1 MMDLTI
7 IVVTAGFEPATP
19 SVSAM
24 YSNQLN
30 YVTNLVSNMSKNL
43 SGTNIKQK
51 TRTYSVR
58 VLDIIVFLFYVTPLP
73 RTDSNAQHS

>member
-1 MMDLTI
+1 
-7 IVVTAGFEPATP
+7 
-19 SVSAM
+19 
-24 YSNQLN
+24 
-30 YVTNLVSNMSKNL
+30 VTNLVSNMSKNL

-58 VLDIIVFLFYVTPLP
+58 VLDIIVLLYITPLP